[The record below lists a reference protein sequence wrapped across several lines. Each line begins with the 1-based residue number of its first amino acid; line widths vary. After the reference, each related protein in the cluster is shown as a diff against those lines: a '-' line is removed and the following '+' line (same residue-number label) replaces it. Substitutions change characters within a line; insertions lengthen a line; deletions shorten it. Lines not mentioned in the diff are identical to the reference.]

1 MSVTLTESPMC
12 SIRGST
18 TAAVEFRA
26 GFISRRVETAS
37 RTHIGNRH
45 STRTRS
51 AACRNRCPAS
61 ARGRRW
67 PADAI
72 APGHEEDAANPALQQ
87 GADPDY
93 LPQLSE
99 TGGIEGLL
107 IFNEGQYTYQNAH
120 TDFMRILLQA
130 CNIPNVW
137 NYTRRQVGAE
147 TLNIPVWHVGQL
159 IPIHGSHTVQ
169 SITNRMKFVA
179 EDKTNGVGLKMN
191 GARRPRAGR

>member
-1 MSVTLTESPMC
+1 MHEQMSRKREREATLMQSLP
-12 SIRGST
+12 GS
-18 TAAVEFRA
+18 
-26 GFISRRVETAS
+26 
-37 RTHIGNRH
+37 NRKLRIQH
-45 STRTRS
+45 YSKAQIPT
-51 AACRNRCPAS
+51 N
-61 ARGRRW
+61 
-67 PADAI
+67 
-72 APGHEEDAANPALQQ
+72 
-87 GADPDY
+87 Y
-93 LPQLSE
+93 LSE

-147 TLNIPVWHVGQL
+147 TLNIPVWHVGQV